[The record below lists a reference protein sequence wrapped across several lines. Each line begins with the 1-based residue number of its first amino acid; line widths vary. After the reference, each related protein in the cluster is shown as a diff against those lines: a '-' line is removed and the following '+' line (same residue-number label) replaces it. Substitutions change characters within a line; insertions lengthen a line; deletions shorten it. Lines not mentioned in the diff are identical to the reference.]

1 MRHFFSDNLCTA
13 RTSRSLLITFLLLT
27 LLVIPALQAAT
38 FEKTYDNGL
47 KLIVREDHRAPVVV
61 SQIWYKIGSSYEHM
75 GITGISHALEHM
87 MFKATEST
95 AAGEF
100 SRLIAENGGRDNAF
114 TGKHYT
120 AYYQRIGSDSLELCL
135 RLEADRMKNLLFD
148 ADDFRREME
157 VIKEERNLRVDNNPL
172 NRFYERF
179 IASVFLQ
186 SPLRNPTIGLKED
199 LDQLQLDEARLW
211 YQRWYSPNNATLVIV
226 GDVEFVAVDSLVQ
239 KYFGDIES
247 MPHKA
252 VKKRPEPPQN
262 GLRQIHGYG
271 ETSSPYLLMAYRVP
285 ALQQLEDP
293 VDAYALD
300 VLAGILDGGS
310 SARFTRFLQRGEE
323 IAVSVSADYDA
334 FERLEGLFTLSGT
347 PIPGITLE
355 KLQKAID
362 GQIERI
368 KQEVVSDDE
377 LARVKAQVVSS
388 RIYQQDSM
396 FGMAMQIGM
405 LETSGIGW
413 RLIDDYVDRIQRTS
427 ADDVQRVAQRYFKSE
442 NLTLGKFW
450 PEAHR
455 P

>member
-1 MRHFFSDNLCTA
+1 MRHFFSDHSNTA
-13 RTSRSLLITFLLLT
+13 RASRSLTIMILLLT
-27 LLVIPALQAAT
+27 LLAIPPLQAAT
-38 FEKTYDNGL
+38 FEKTYGNGL
-47 KLIVREDHRAPVVV
+47 KLIVREDRRAPVVV
-61 SQIWYKIGSSYEHM
+61 SQIWYKVGSSYEHM

-87 MFKATEST
+87 MFKATEKT
-95 AAGEF
+95 ASGEF
-100 SRLIAENGGRDNAF
+100 SRLIAENGGSDNAF

-135 RLEADRMKNLLFD
+135 RLEADRMKNLLFN
-148 ADDFRREME
+148 ADEFQREME

-172 NRFYERF
+172 NRFYEHF

-186 SPLRNPTIGLKED
+186 SPLRNPTIGLQED
-199 LDQLQLDEARLW
+199 LDQLQLDEARQW

-226 GDVEFVAVDSLVQ
+226 GDVEFAAVDNLVQ

-247 MPHKA
+247 KPLKA
-252 VKKRPEPPQN
+252 VKLRPEPPQN

-271 ETSSPYLLMAYRVP
+271 QTSSPYLLMAYRVP
-285 ALQQLEDP
+285 VLKQLEDP
-293 VDAYALD
+293 ADAYALD

-310 SARFTRFLQRGEE
+310 SARFMQFLQRGEE
-323 IAVSVSADYDA
+323 LAVSVSAGYDA

-347 PIPGITLE
+347 PKPEVTLE
-355 KLQKAID
+355 KLQIAID
-362 GQIERI
+362 GQIKRL
-368 KQEVVSDDE
+368 KQELVNDE
-377 LARVKAQVVSS
+377 ELTRVKAQVVSG

-396 FGMAMQIGM
+396 FGMAVQIGM

-413 RLIDDYVDRIQRTS
+413 RLLDDYVIHIQQVN
-427 ADDVQRVAQRYFKSE
+427 AEDVQRVARRYFNSE

-450 PEAHR
+450 PEQYR